1 MLRQTRETEKEGN
14 YEMSFLQ
21 PIRESP
27 GLDPGI
33 LDTHRV
39 WALVAQLHLHNVNKP
54 NKSDIKMRKIGN
66 FKLPIPFLFFLTS
79 IQSLSKPKKRQAHN

>member
-1 MLRQTRETEKEGN
+1 MKCLSLSLLEKALGW
-14 YEMSFLQ
+14 
-21 PIRESP
+21 
-27 GLDPGI
+27 I
-33 LDTHRV
+33 LGFWTLTGF

-66 FKLPIPFLFFLTS
+66 LKLPIPFLFFLTS